1 MSEWAAATKMMFL
14 FFFASRGCLL
24 PLSLS
29 VAQKSWPQRWG
40 DMRSNESEALREIQP
55 YDVDQPMPWFTFG
68 LDRGTAIVP
77 THIHG
82 TGILVFF
89 CCCYLFF
96 VWPKPCDSESWLKT
110 TGKPMKIHST
120 CEIKNT

>member
-1 MSEWAAATKMMFL
+1 MSEWAAAPKKSFC
-14 FFFASRGCLL
+14 FFFALRSCLL

-40 DMRSNESEALREIQP
+40 DMRRNESEALWEIQP

-82 TGILVFF
+82 TGIVVFFWLLLLVFR
-89 CCCYLFF
+89 LA
-96 VWPKPCDSESWLKT
+96 KT
-110 TGKPMKIHST
+110 M
-120 CEIKNT
+120 